1 MNCCIGLGE
10 KARGSH
16 RASYP
21 SLSALFTEASIL
33 GFGSF
38 AVKAQVGN
46 QQLGGPEWIRFSLT
60 PRPLNCSLSLTPRGQ
75 RTAENQPILL
85 QDQRTEVQFHGTP

>member
-1 MNCCIGLGE
+1 MNGCIGLGE

-60 PRPLNCSLSLTPRGQ
+60 PRPLNCSWSLTPRWG
-75 RTAENQPILL
+75 
-85 QDQRTEVQFHGTP
+85 

>member
-1 MNCCIGLGE
+1 MNGCIGLGE

-38 AVKAQVGN
+38 AVKAQVVDRGLQKIN
-46 QQLGGPEWIRFSLT
+46 
-60 PRPLNCSLSLTPRGQ
+60 LSSFRTDVQ
-75 RTAENQPILL
+75 RSSSM
-85 QDQRTEVQFHGTP
+85 VHHKS